1 MSAELDRI
9 TREDEQAWC
18 QTLTLI
24 QPGTIIAGNFLP
36 MDKNGK
42 FITFEGGEGCG
53 KSTHI
58 ERLATR
64 LRQNGHA
71 ALVAREPGGTDVGEQ
86 IRHILQY
93 SKASAAMTPET
104 ELLLFCASRAQLV
117 REIIQPALAE
127 GRVVICDRYF
137 DSTTVYQG
145 VGRKLDSQ
153 AVAAINRFAIGT
165 CLPDLT
171 LVIDLDPRLGL
182 ERARGRELF
191 DRMENQSLE
200 FYDRVRQGYRELAR
214 TEPHRVKI
222 VDGSQSLEIVG
233 QQIWALV
240 ERVL

>member
-1 MSAELDRI
+1 MTPTKPGI
-9 TREDEQAWC
+9 I
-18 QTLTLI
+18 I
-24 QPGTIIAGNFLP
+24 QKTSSKMGR
-36 MDKNGK
+36 KGK

-64 LRQNGHA
+64 LRQDGCQV
-71 ALVAREPGGTDVGEQ
+71 LVAREPGGTDIGEQ

-117 REIIQPALAE
+117 REIVHPALDE
-127 GRVVICDRYF
+127 GRVVICDRFF

-145 VGRKLDSQ
+145 VGRKLDPE
-153 AVAAINRFAIGT
+153 AVAAINSFAIGAR
-165 CLPDLT
+165 LPDLT

-200 FYDRVRQGYRELAR
+200 FYDRVRQGYRDLAR
-214 TEPHRVKI
+214 REPQRVKI
-222 VDGSQSLEIVG
+222 VDGSQSLETVG
-233 QQIWALV
+233 QQIWTLV
-240 ERVL
+240 KSVF

>member
-1 MSAELDRI
+1 MGWE
-9 TREDEQAWC
+9 
-18 QTLTLI
+18 
-24 QPGTIIAGNFLP
+24 
-36 MDKNGK
+36 GK

-58 ERLATR
+58 ERLTTR
-64 LRQNGHA
+64 LREEGNRV
-71 ALVAREPGGTDVGEQ
+71 LVAREPGGTEIGEQ

-93 SKASAAMTPET
+93 SQASAAMMPET

-117 REIIQPALAE
+117 REIIRPALDD
-127 GRVVICDRYF
+127 GRVVICDRFF

-145 VGRKLDSQ
+145 VGRRLDSK
-153 AVAAINRFAIGT
+153 AVAAINSFAIGA

-200 FYDRVRQGYRELAR
+200 FYDRVRQGYRDLAR
-214 TEPHRVKI
+214 RDPQRVKI
-222 VDGSQSLEIVG
+222 VDGSQDLETV
-233 QQIWALV
+233 QRQIWTLV
-240 ERVL
+240 KSVF